1 MGGLCHAPKPDIG
14 PDSLPLDK
22 RGELSANAGGG
33 TKDPPNQSHFQLM
46 RLLLSILVGSL
57 LAAELMHI
65 HHHHE
70 NDNHLRSRV
79 GACLDHVSA
88 DSALEFD

>member
-1 MGGLCHAPKPDIG
+1 MPGAVQETRP
-14 PDSLPLDK
+14 
-22 RGELSANAGGG
+22 
-33 TKDPPNQSHFQLM
+33 TNQHFQLM

>member
-33 TKDPPNQSHFQLM
+33 TKDPPNQST
-46 RLLLSILVGSL
+46 LSTH
-57 LAAELMHI
+57 AAAALDPCGI
-65 HHHHE
+65 PS
-70 NDNHLRSRV
+70 SR
-79 GACLDHVSA
+79 
-88 DSALEFD
+88 